1 MRLNTLN
8 TNKAPKAVPM
18 VVKENAGYAV
28 KDINGIT
35 RKLFDDIDIAN
46 HYMKR
51 HNKELREG
59 VEPVVYMSEIM
70 EGVLDS
76 TDDDGWMAKGQ
87 LYQLSKYSVELH
99 GMIQDTD
106 NLEPWV
112 QAKITKAADYISAVK
127 HYMEYLVIN
136 DQQSDAPV
144 VIDDLPDDEFE
155 I

>member
-1 MRLNTLN
+1 
-8 TNKAPKAVPM
+8 
-18 VVKENAGYAV
+18 
-28 KDINGIT
+28 
-35 RKLFDDIDIAN
+35 
-46 HYMKR
+46 
-51 HNKELREG
+51 
-59 VEPVVYMSEIM
+59 M

-127 HYMEYLVIN
+127 HYMEYLAVN
-136 DQQSDAPV
+136 NYPEQQPV
-144 VIDDLPDDEFE
+144 VVDDMTDEMPDEGM
-155 I
+155 

>member
-1 MRLNTLN
+1 MRIDKLHT
-8 TNKAPKAVPM
+8 TRAPMAIPM
-18 VVKENAGYAV
+18 VVKENNEYAV

-35 RKLFDDIDIAN
+35 RKLFDDIDIAK

-59 VEPVVYMSEIM
+59 TEPVVYMSEIM

-99 GMIQDTD
+99 GMISDTD

-112 QAKITKAADYISAVK
+112 QSKITKAADYISAVK
-127 HYMEYLVIN
+127 HYMEYLQIN
-136 DQQSDAPV
+136 GHGPDDAPV
-144 VIDDLPDDEFE
+144 VIDDLPDEFE
-155 I
+155 V